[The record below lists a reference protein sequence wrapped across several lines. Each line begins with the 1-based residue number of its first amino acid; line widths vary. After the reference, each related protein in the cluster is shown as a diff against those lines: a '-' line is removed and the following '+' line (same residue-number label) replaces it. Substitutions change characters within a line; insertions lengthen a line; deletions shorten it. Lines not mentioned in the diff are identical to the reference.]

1 MDVRKARG
9 LPCHGNMLSYAK
21 KDLENLEGVELRYFY
36 IIGKLFA
43 YSSGHC
49 IERRNVNWLRK
60 LLGEARIDHGFYFWV
75 LSDSFGIAGWFLL
88 GEKREY

>member
-49 IERRNVNWLRK
+49 I
-60 LLGEARIDHGFYFWV
+60 
-75 LSDSFGIAGWFLL
+75 
-88 GEKREY
+88 

>member
-1 MDVRKARG
+1 MDVGKARG

-60 LLGEARIDHGFYFWV
+60 
-75 LSDSFGIAGWFLL
+75 IAW
-88 GEKREY
+88 RSTD